1 MADKV
6 DWKRAIHVE
15 SKVADIMAR
24 QERRGVWFDTQ
35 RAKWYIHILTE
46 RILRIDQVAVPQ
58 MPKMVTVGTPINKPF
73 KKNGEPSEI
82 LLKWLRENPGH
93 SVGGPF
99 TRISYDDF
107 DFGKVGLFKEWMLK
121 HGWIPDE
128 WNVKNLTLNS
138 LKERLN
144 KEDQARVLNGYIQ
157 DLREDV
163 SGPLRIKLLGIK
175 KGTSIGDVKKMLL
188 KRKLVPTTPKI
199 TESSLETIQSDLGA
213 LVQQRMIWT
222 HRRSLLQGLVESV
235 RKDHRLSAR
244 ANPCATPTARMRH
257 SVVVNI
263 PAARSPFGKEL
274 RGLFQGS
281 PMELDQVIYYRY
293 EFKTKKK
300 SYKRVLKNKMVFVGY
315 DGAGLELRMLA
326 HYINDPE
333 FTRELIEG
341 DVHARNQAAAGL
353 PTRDDAKTFIYA
365 FLYGAGDGKLGLII
379 GGSSRDGAAIRAKFL
394 EANPLLAQLIERV
407 REQAEKGYLIGIDG
421 RKLWM
426 RRNEFGE
433 VMAHKALNTLLQAAG
448 AIVMKYAMVW
458 LDDEVKKANLRAFKV
473 LDMHDEG
480 QWECHPEDVDKLREL
495 MDNCVRRAGEYL
507 GMNCP
512 LASDSVAGGSWLETH

>member
-175 KGTSIGDVKKMLL
+175 KGTSIGDVKKLLL

-244 ANPCATPTARMRH
+244 VNPCATPTARARH

-263 PAARSPFGKEL
+263 PAARSLFGKEL
-274 RGLFQGS
+274 RSLFKAS
-281 PMELDQVIYYRY
+281 PG
-293 EFKTKKK
+293 
-300 SYKRVLKNKMVFVGY
+300 YKFVGY
-315 DGAGLELRMLA
+315 DASALELRIFASYLNNEE
-326 HYINDPE
+326 Y
-333 FTRELIEG
+333 TQQVTTG
-341 DVHARNQAAAGL
+341 DVHSHNQKAAGL
-353 PTRDDAKTFIYA
+353 PTRDSAKTFFYG
-365 FLYGAGDGKLGLII
+365 FLFGAGDAKVGLLI
-379 GGSSRDGAAIRAKFL
+379 GGSSKDGKAMKQKFMDSIPGL
-394 EANPLLAQLIERV
+394 QDFIEGVKAQ
-407 REQAEKGYLIGIDG
+407 ASKGYLIGLDG
-421 RKLWM
+421 RKIWM
-426 RRNEFGE
+426 RKNEDGE
-433 VMAHKALNTLLQAAG
+433 VATNKALNTLIQSGG
-448 AIVMKYAMVW
+448 AIAMKYAMVW
-458 LDDEVKKANLRAFKV
+458 LESEIKRLGLRAYPV
-473 LDMHDEG
+473 IWMHDE
-480 QWECHPEDVDKLREL
+480 QQYECHPDDVDKLQTL
-495 MDNCVRRAGEYL
+495 MVNCLRVAGEQL
-507 GMNCP
+507 NMNCP
-512 LASDSVAGGSWLETH
+512 LASESKAGRHWYDTH